1 VGCNQQDVT
10 DVTSK
15 STIKN
20 LDFPGNAF
28 MVGTHKKSENS
39 GKYRDSSKNIEK
51 KRCWPTSS
59 QDLYITCNIGVK
71 TSKTDAIR
79 SNPGDLQVELAIMFP
94 YLCTTHGGTQ
104 KALVPV

>member
-51 KRCWPTSS
+51 KDAG
-59 QDLYITCNIGVK
+59 QHLHKIYILP
-71 TSKTDAIR
+71 AILGLKPAR
-79 SNPGDLQVELAIMFP
+79 PML
-94 YLCTTHGGTQ
+94 
-104 KALVPV
+104 